1 MADMSAI
8 MALQK
13 AERLV
18 STVARAFYTDLS
30 VLVVDTLIR
39 EKCVSVGRS
48 MLVMPLLRCNEMQV
62 VVHRVCPGNW
72 VRMSTASHY
81 D

>member
-1 MADMSAI
+1 MYELYICGSPRCGNRDSTHNTTSSLCVTMADMNAI

-18 STVARAFYTDLS
+18 STIARAFYTDNT

-39 EKCVSVGRS
+39 EK
-48 MLVMPLLRCNEMQV
+48 
-62 VVHRVCPGNW
+62 
-72 VRMSTASHY
+72 
-81 D
+81 

>member
-1 MADMSAI
+1 

-18 STVARAFYTDLS
+18 STAARAFYTDIA

-39 EKCVSVGRS
+39 EKCVSRSRRHDVRFWAISSTEPQAQRNVVGH
-48 MLVMPLLRCNEMQV
+48 V
-62 VVHRVCPGNW
+62 
-72 VRMSTASHY
+72 
-81 D
+81 

>member
-1 MADMSAI
+1 MADMTAI

-18 STVARAFYTDLS
+18 STIGRAFYTDIT

-39 EKCVSVGRS
+39 EK
-48 MLVMPLLRCNEMQV
+48 
-62 VVHRVCPGNW
+62 
-72 VRMSTASHY
+72 
-81 D
+81 